1 MENSPEITEK
11 FYEVFQ
17 EMSSKRKFTGIG
29 EKVGKHHLEKK
40 NAQVSFGH
48 LLSLKQS
55 SEGAPQ
61 GPFLHNRPTPDIKQ
75 DFLVSMGQGFCQGLA
90 I

>member
-29 EKVGKHHLEKK
+29 EKVGKRHLERKK
-40 NAQVSFGH
+40 
-48 LLSLKQS
+48 K
-55 SEGAPQ
+55 
-61 GPFLHNRPTPDIKQ
+61 TPK
-75 DFLVSMGQGFCQGLA
+75 FRLA
-90 I
+90 TCYL